1 MAIWLKLW
9 NQAIGTCSSFL
20 LYIALNIKPLINQRT
35 IPQAL
40 RSKGLGLWIFLF
52 GLLWNGLASAQM
64 LDPVRWTTSI
74 TRVNDSTARLIM
86 DAKIDEG
93 WHLYSQFMKFGPDQF
108 GPEPTV
114 FQLRLPAG
122 IRRLGVVQELSK
134 VHEEAAPLFDGLV
147 VRSFERS
154 ARFAQ
159 DLRVYTASAAIEAK
173 VSYMACDDRQC
184 LAPQERSLRWKLEGY
199 TNKADTV
206 FAQAEPTAVDTL
218 GKQEIR
224 QAKPATNT
232 PKSQD
237 SSGWLTLFLA
247 GFAGGLLALLTP
259 CVFPMIPLTVSY
271 FTKQGGTKGRT
282 WTMALG
288 YGLSIVVIYVA
299 LGMGVTL
306 LFGSDALNNMASNI
320 VFNLVFFGMLLVF
333 GFSFLGAFEITLPSS
348 WTNKADRQA
357 DKGGWGGLFFMA
369 FTLALV
375 SFSCTGPIIGT
386 LLVEAAVR
394 GSLLGPAV
402 GMLGFSLALALPF
415 TLFAV
420 FPNWLQQLPR
430 SGSWMNS
437 VKVVLGFLELAFAL
451 KFLSNVDLAYH
462 WGILDREIFLVLW
475 IAIFTLLSLY
485 LLGFIRFSHDSPMA
499 HLGLVRMTLAI
510 ASIAFTL
517 YLVPG
522 LWGAPLHAVNAFVPP
537 LAGQDFVLGT
547 THGPSSGTASDQPVA
562 KYSDILH
569 APHNLPSFF
578 DYEEGMA
585 YARRVNKPVMLDF
598 TGHSCVNCRKMEA
611 SVWVLPDILERLRNE
626 VVLISLY
633 VDDKT
638 PLPASEQYRSA
649 FSGQWIDQLGAR
661 CSDLQASLFQTN
673 SQPYYVLLDHEGKSL
688 APPAS
693 YDPDP
698 ALFRSF
704 LDEGIRQ
711 FKEKSATR

>member
-1 MAIWLKLW
+1 
-9 NQAIGTCSSFL
+9 
-20 LYIALNIKPLINQRT
+20 
-35 IPQAL
+35 
-40 RSKGLGLWIFLF
+40 
-52 GLLWNGLASAQM
+52 M
-64 LDPVRWTTSI
+64 LDPVRWTTSV
-74 TRVNDSTARLIM
+74 TRVNDSTARLVM
-86 DAKIDEG
+86 DAQIDEG

-122 IRRLGVVQELSK
+122 ILRIGNVQELTK

-147 VRSFERS
+147 VRSFEGK

-159 DLRVYTASAAIEAK
+159 DLRVYRAVADITGT
-173 VSYMACDDRQC
+173 VNYMACDDRQC
-184 LAPQERSLRWKLEGY
+184 LAPQQRSLRWKLEGY
-199 TNKADTV
+199 TDRSIDPSGKL
-206 FAQAEPTAVDTL
+206 PDTL
-218 GKQEIR
+218 AENPANDTSAQGNLSANETKNQGEIR
-224 QAKPATNT
+224 EQNPSNT
-232 PKSQD
+232 PSQKPQEG
-237 SSGWLTLFLA
+237 SGWWTLLLA

-271 FTKQGGTKGRT
+271 FTKQGGSKGRT

-348 WTNKADRQA
+348 WTNKADQQA

-394 GSLLGPAV
+394 GALLGPAI

-547 THGPSSGTASDQPVA
+547 THGPASGVASDQPVA

-611 SVWVLPDILERLRNE
+611 SVWVLPDILDRLRNE

-638 PLPASEQYRSA
+638 PLPAAEQYRST

-661 CSDLQASLFQTN
+661 CSDLQATLFQTN

-688 APPAS
+688 VPPAS

-698 ALFRSF
+698 ELFRTF
-704 LDEGIRQ
+704 LDQGIRQ
-711 FKEKSATR
+711 FREASAPR

>member
-1 MAIWLKLW
+1 MHRPFPL
-9 NQAIGTCSSFL
+9 AIGPWVIFFVL
-20 LYIALNIKPLINQRT
+20 VFNVLA
-35 IPQAL
+35 
-40 RSKGLGLWIFLF
+40 KG
-52 GLLWNGLASAQM
+52 QM
-64 LDPVRWTTSI
+64 LDPVRWSTSV
-74 TRVNDSTARLIM
+74 TRVNDSTARLM
-86 DAKIDEG
+86 VEAQIDEG

-114 FQLRLPAG
+114 FEIQVPRG
-122 IRRLGVVQELSK
+122 ITKIGLVQELSK
-134 VHEEAAPLFDGLV
+134 VKEESAPLFDGLV
-147 VRSFERS
+147 VRSFDRK

-159 DLRVYTASAAIEAK
+159 EVRVYRAQSEIQGR
-173 VSYMACDDRQC
+173 VFYMACDDRQC

-199 TNKADTV
+199 TELKA
-206 FAQAEPTAVDTL
+206 P
-218 GKQEIR
+218 
-224 QAKPATNT
+224 P
-232 PKSQD
+232 SQD
-237 SSGWLTLFLA
+237 SDSTLAQDSLAQDSLAQDTLTQASSQNQTSTPGPNPSTGGTGWLALFLA

-271 FTKQGGTKGRT
+271 FTKQGGTKRRT

-288 YGLSIVVIYVA
+288 YGLSIVIIYVA

-306 LFGSDALNNMASNI
+306 LFGSDALNNLASNMI
-320 VFNLVFFGMLLVF
+320 FNLVFFGMLVVF

-348 WTNKADRQA
+348 WTNQADRQA

-394 GSLLGPAV
+394 GALLGPAV

-462 WGILDREIFLVLW
+462 WGILDREVFLVLW
-475 IAIFTLLSLY
+475 IAIFSLLSLY
-485 LLGFIRFSHDSPMA
+485 LLGFVRFAHDSPMN
-499 HLGLVRMTLAI
+499 HLGLFRMSLALF
-510 ASIAFTL
+510 SIAFTL
-517 YLVPG
+517 YLIPG

-537 LAGQDFVLGT
+537 LATQDFVMG
-547 THGPSSGTASDQPVA
+547 ASTNPNTPA
-562 KYSDILH
+562 ETELSPRKYSDILH

-578 DYEEGMA
+578 DYEEGMR
-585 YARRVNKPVMLDF
+585 YARLVKKPVMLDF

-611 SVWVLPDILERLRNE
+611 SVWVLPDILERLRND

-638 PLPASEQYRSA
+638 PLPESEHYQSS
-649 FSGQWIDQLGAR
+649 FSGQTIRQLGAR
-661 CSDLQASLFQTN
+661 CSDLQATLFQTN
-673 SQPYYVLLDHEGKSL
+673 SQPYYVLLDLEGRPL
-688 APPAS
+688 GPAAS

-698 ALFRSF
+698 NVFRRF
-704 LDEGIRQ
+704 LDEGLRK
-711 FKEKSATR
+711 FRP